1 MLRAYRTGGL
11 VSKGITQKCHCR
23 ELLSPY
29 FSTCVFTLSSTFLGS
44 TCHPAPTA
52 RHRAPGNCPTR
63 DVVITNTNS
72 CILPLTLQAGEQT
85 PSLLSRGLLEQKVR
99 SGTLRQRN
107 TWAGYQENFFFH
119 TKLSGGSFGA
129 PRVARR
135 AQESSSCGVGNQSV
149 QGRGMRRVKKKM
161 CLKRSWAGTNSLLS
175 SKIKPREQLKASA
188 VT

>member
-1 MLRAYRTGGL
+1 MLHACRTGGL

-23 ELLSPY
+23 ELLFPY
-29 FSTCVFTLSSTFLGS
+29 FSICIFTLPSTFLGR

-72 CILPLTLQAGEQT
+72 CILPLSLQAGEQT
-85 PSLLSRGLLEQKVR
+85 PSLLSRGLLEQKGR

-107 TWAGYQENFFFH
+107 TSAGYQENFFFH

-129 PRVARR
+129 PCAARR
-135 AQESSSCGVGNQSV
+135 AQQSSSCSVGNQSV
-149 QGRGMRRVKKKM
+149 CRGE
-161 CLKRSWAGTNSLLS
+161 G
-175 SKIKPREQLKASA
+175 
-188 VT
+188 